1 MSMNNAV
8 LNPEISAITN
18 SKRGRGVKTTSSQFA
33 AMIEWLEMEDNFNW
47 LLGIQTNKT
56 KAGTTGLKLHKKAGY
71 AELANFVNRKC
82 ADGKWDLN
90 MTQARLRAYVKR
102 FKATKTA
109 TLSQNGAKYAITE
122 QDRANGIIT
131 ISDKLEHDCPNFKRL
146 DVLFRRLQSTNPPE
160 VKIGGKRTACQLEAD
175 EASVKEEDEDD
186 DDDDEK
192 EEEEEVVVENN
203 DESSSDEDSSDDGEE
218 EEEEEVV
225 ESDDESSS
233 DEDSSD
239 DESSSNT
246 SSVSA
251 LSFGTMQSAKVVEI
265 ISKKL
270 KNNEDPSAI
279 FPLLDLVETR
289 AATSGLTAPEMYG
302 FMEEVMKNNTSYRMK
317 EATLALFAAIKSTQA
332 ELDRDRFEFER
343 EKFSLM
349 MEAETQRHAI
359 FLQADLKK
367 TIILECIRMDKTPQE
382 IKEYL
387 QVLL

>member
-109 TLSQNGAKYAITE
+109 NLSQNGAKYAITE

-186 DDDDEK
+186 DDEK
-192 EEEEEVVVENN
+192 EEEVVVENN
-203 DESSSDEDSSDDGEE
+203 DESSSDEDSSDDG

-302 FMEEVMKNNTSYRMK
+302 CIEEMMKNNTSNRMK
-317 EATLALFAAIKSTQA
+317 GATLALFATIMGSQA
-332 ELDRDRFEFER
+332 ELDRDRFEFEK

-349 MEAETQRHAI
+349 MEAETKRHAI
-359 FLQADLKK
+359 FLQSDLKK

>member
-1 MSMNNAV
+1 MSNNAD

-33 AMIEWLEMEDNFNW
+33 AVIEWLEMEDNFNW
-47 LLGIQTNKT
+47 LLGIQTNKM
-56 KAGTTGLKLHKKAGY
+56 KDGTTGLKLHKKAGY
-71 AELANFVNRKC
+71 ADLANFVNRKC
-82 ADGKWDLN
+82 AGDLN
-90 MTQARLRAYVKR
+90 MTEGRFRAYVKR

-109 TLSQNGAKYAITE
+109 SLNQDGAKYAITE
-122 QDRANGIIT
+122 LDRYNGIFT

-146 DVLFRRLQSTNPPE
+146 DFLFRKLQSANPPE
-160 VKIGGKRTACQLEAD
+160 VKIGGKRTAYQLEAD
-175 EASVKEEDEDD
+175 EASGKEEDE
-186 DDDDEK
+186 DEK
-192 EEEEEVVVENN
+192 EEEEVVESD
-203 DESSSDEDSSDDGEE
+203 DESSSDEDSSDDGEKEEEEE

-225 ESDDESSS
+225 ESDDESDP

-265 ISKKL
+265 ITEKL

-279 FPLLDLVETR
+279 FPLLDLLETR

-302 FMEEVMKNNTSYRMK
+302 FMEEMMKNNTSYRMK
-317 EATLALFAAIKSTQA
+317 EATLALFAAIMSTQA
-332 ELDRDRFEFER
+332 ELDRDRFEFEK
-343 EKFSLM
+343 ENFSLM

-359 FLQADLKK
+359 FLQSDLKK